1 MEIKILSTRNVNC
14 SELTAS
20 EFASMM
26 IEDMKKA
33 KEVYDSI
40 WYPIELELHNKHIES
55 IKVCTEKR
63 AHQIAE
69 KKWKTEKK
77 RNEYVEKEMAKL
89 KTSEFKFWTI
99 SFFDFD
105 VKPWDNG
112 ISNNC
117 ILTYDNMSENAM
129 IRCFNE
135 IKDNKYWKAAKGWI
149 LEDHHH
155 CRPQIKLILPENI
168 EAEFKQDEK
177 NLCDAITKFYENT
190 NYWGD

>member
-20 EFASMM
+20 KFASMM

-40 WYPIELELHNKHIES
+40 WYPIDLEYYNKRIES
-55 IKVCTEKR
+55 MREANEIR
-63 AHQIAE
+63 ARKFAE

-77 RNEYVEKEMAKL
+77 RNEYIAKEISNFKPY
-89 KTSEFKFWTI
+89 EFKYWTI
-99 SFFDFD
+99 TFFDFD

-117 ILTYDNMSENAM
+117 ILTYKDMSEDAM

-155 CRPQIKLILPENI
+155 CRPQVKLILPENI
-168 EAEFKQDEK
+168 EVEFKQDEK
-177 NLCDAITKFYENT
+177 NLSDAIAEFYKGT